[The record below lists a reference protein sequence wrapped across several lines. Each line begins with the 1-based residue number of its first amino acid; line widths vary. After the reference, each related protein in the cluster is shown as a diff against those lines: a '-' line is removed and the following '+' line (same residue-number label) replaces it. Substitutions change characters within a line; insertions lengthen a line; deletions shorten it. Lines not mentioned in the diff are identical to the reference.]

1 MTMAE
6 MEETTIEHIDK
17 ELRICESEL
26 NTLVT
31 RYVTFTEDLQSE
43 FDKIHIGQREDA
55 GPVHMRFA
63 RAAASVFTGLRQ
75 QPPAD
80 IHSIIL
86 WAMHTHHECNTKVSE
101 YVLRELFMQQPGKA
115 RDKPVLGRV

>member
-1 MTMAE
+1 MAE
-6 MEETTIEHIDK
+6 MGETAVERIDK
-17 ELRICESEL
+17 ELQLCESEL

-31 RYVTFTEDLQSE
+31 RYVTFTEDLQSV
-43 FDKIHIGQREDA
+43 FNSIHIGQREDA

-63 RAAASVFTGLRQ
+63 RAAASVFTRLRQ

-86 WAMHTHHECNTKVSE
+86 WAMYTHHECNSKVSE
-101 YVLRELFMQQPGKA
+101 YVLRELFMQQPGEA